1 MSYVILVSDRVTLPA
16 RYYIKRL
23 GDVKMELTGIQ
34 KFKAMNDKHTN
45 LKDCEGLIIAPVAF
59 HTHTY
64 EDADGKQHTVLVI
77 YNGLDQTMYK
87 TEVQAFID
95 KFMKYDESFGD
106 MPDNEK
112 PQIKVVINTSKKGN
126 RYVNFELMED

>member
-1 MSYVILVSDRVTLPA
+1 
-16 RYYIKRL
+16 
-23 GDVKMELTGIQ
+23 MELTGIQ

-45 LKDCEGLIIAPVAF
+45 LRDCEGLIIAPVAF

-64 EDADGKQHTVLVI
+64 EDSDGKQHTVLVI
-77 YNGLDQTMYK
+77 FNGLDGTMYK

-106 MPDNEK
+106 MPDDEK
-112 PQIKVVINTSKKGN
+112 PQIKVILNTSKKGN
-126 RYVNFELMED
+126 KYVNFDLMDA